1 MNSLSLPRINSK
13 SPYKV
18 KLSKNECFY
27 IFTTDQNIIYSIS
40 FSEEY
45 EIGGC
50 MSYQFSID
58 NLEKSHGSYDKKIKD
73 TIIAIIEDFFIA
85 NQDVL
90 LYICDTSDNRE
101 AARNR
106 PFLRWFEQHSF
117 GRFTICTADSQV
129 EDTNF
134 YMAIIVAND
143 NPQKDSITLDFET
156 TAKVLKNK

>member
-1 MNSLSLPRINSK
+1 MNELSLSRINSK
-13 SPYKV
+13 APYKV
-18 KLSKNECFY
+18 NISKNECFY
-27 IFTTDQNIIYSIS
+27 IFTTDKGIIYSIS

-58 NLEKSHGSYDKKIKD
+58 NIGKSHGSYDGKIKS
-73 TIIAIIEDFFIA
+73 TIIAIIEDFFVE

-106 PFLRWFEQHSF
+106 LFLRWFEQYSP
-117 GRFTICTADSQV
+117 GKFTICTANSKV
-129 EDTNF
+129 EDTDF
-134 YMAIIVAND
+134 YMAIIIAND

-156 TAKVLKNK
+156 TAKALKK

>member
-1 MNSLSLPRINSK
+1 M
-13 SPYKV
+13 
-18 KLSKNECFY
+18 
-27 IFTTDQNIIYSIS
+27 T
-40 FSEEY
+40 
-45 EIGGC
+45 
-50 MSYQFSID
+50 
-58 NLEKSHGSYDKKIKD
+58 KKIKD

-106 PFLRWFEQHSF
+106 LFLRWFEQHSF

>member
-1 MNSLSLPRINSK
+1 MNILSIQRINSK
-13 SPYKV
+13 APYEV
-18 KLSKNECFY
+18 KISKNENFY
-27 IFTTDQNIIYSIS
+27 IFTTDKGIRYSIS

-58 NLEKSHGSYDKKIKD
+58 NIEKSHGSYDKKIKD
-73 TIIAIIEDFFIA
+73 TIIAIIEDFFIE

-106 PFLRWFEQHSF
+106 LYLRWFAQYSPE
-117 GRFTICTADSQV
+117 RFTICTANSKV
-129 EDTNF
+129 EDTEF
-134 YMAIIVAND
+134 YMAIIVANN

-156 TAKVLKNK
+156 TAKALKK